1 MTDEIKIAAGRKPG
15 GKAGKTVASASRLD
29 LPSKVDRSL
38 TGSLKKVAARK
49 RKPPATRQ
57 GRKGILIY
65 VREDVSIAFKR
76 LALQYDTT
84 NQDLGELAFKCLF
97 DKLGEPWPG
106 D

>member
-15 GKAGKTVASASRLD
+15 GKAGRTVAASNGLD
-29 LPSKVDRSL
+29 LPSKADRSL
-38 TGSLKKVAARK
+38 TGSLKKVASHK
-49 RKPPATRQ
+49 RKPPSTRE

-65 VREDVSIAFKR
+65 VKEDVSTAFKR

-84 NQDLGELAFKCLF
+84 SQDLGELAFKCLF

>member
-15 GKAGKTVASASRLD
+15 GKAGKSLASSSVLT
-29 LPSKVDRSL
+29 LPSKVDLSL
-38 TGSLKKVAARK
+38 TGSLKKVAGHK
-49 RKPPATRQ
+49 RKPPATRE

-65 VREDVSIAFKR
+65 VTEDVSIAFKR

-97 DKLGEPWPG
+97 DKLGEPWPR

>member
-15 GKAGKTVASASRLD
+15 AKKTASRLE
-29 LPSKVDRSL
+29 LTLQADRSL
-38 TGSLKKVAARK
+38 TGSLKKVAAQK
-49 RKPPATRQ
+49 RKPPATRE

-65 VREDVSIAFKR
+65 VEKDVATAFKR
-76 LALQYDTT
+76 LALRFDTT
-84 NQDLGELAFKCLF
+84 GQDLGELAFKCLF